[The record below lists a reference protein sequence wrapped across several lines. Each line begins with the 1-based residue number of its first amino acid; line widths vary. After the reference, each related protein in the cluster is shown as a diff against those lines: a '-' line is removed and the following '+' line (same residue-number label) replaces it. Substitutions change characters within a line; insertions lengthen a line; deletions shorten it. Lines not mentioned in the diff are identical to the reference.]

1 MVTEIRIYCEGGG
14 DGPGTKDPF
23 HEGMSKFLKPV
34 IDLLRDKRIRFN
46 LTICGGR
53 SQAYDNFKTAINI
66 HRDAF
71 NVLLVDSEGP
81 VTKTPWKHLRDRDNW
96 DSPGCDE
103 DQCYLMVQTME
114 AWLIADLDALKEFY
128 GQGFN
133 ASAIPKNPDVEKIP
147 KDQLASALEK
157 ASRKTQPGEYKK
169 IRHGAKLLAMLD
181 TAKVRKASLHCDRLF
196 SELKAKIES

>member
-1 MVTEIRIYCEGGG
+1 VVTEIRIYCEGGG

-23 HEGMSKFLKPV
+23 KEGMSKFLKPL
-34 IDLLRDKRIRFN
+34 IDLLRSKRIRFY
-46 LTICGGR
+46 LIPCGGG
-53 SQAYDNFKTAINI
+53 SEAYKDFKIAISI

-81 VTKTPWKHLRDRDNW
+81 VAKNPWKHLRDRDNW
-96 DSPGCDE
+96 DAPGCDE

-114 AWLIADLDALKEFY
+114 AWLIADLDALKKFY

-133 ASAIPKNPDVEKIP
+133 ARAIPKNPDVEKIP
-147 KDQLASALEK
+147 KDQLEPALK
-157 ASRKTQPGEYKK
+157 QASRNTQPGEYQK

-181 TAKVRKASLHCDRLF
+181 SAKVRKASPHCDRLF
-196 SELKAKIES
+196 SELKVKIES